1 MNHELILKVIVW
13 VVPIVFSIV
22 LHEVAHGW
30 MAYRLGDPTAKNLGR
45 LTLNPLPHIDM
56 MGTLVLPLLMLILG
70 GPVFGWAKPVPFN
83 PNNFHRHIDVR
94 KGTMWVALAGPGSN
108 LLLAFIFSFI
118 LVLVT
123 KFVPPSFAVLYA
135 PLRLLAQAVIYLNL
149 FLAFLNLIPIPPLD
163 GSKVVMRFLP
173 AKYYHSYLMLER
185 YGFLILVILLVSGVL
200 SQLILG
206 PVDFFYRIFLWIPRF
221 LFNGSSI
228 LSYGP

>member
-1 MNHELILKVIVW
+1 MNQDLILKIIIW

-45 LTLNPLPHIDM
+45 LTLNPLPHIDI
-56 MGTLVLPLLMLILG
+56 MGTVILPLVMLFLG

-83 PNNFHRHIDVR
+83 AHNFHRHVDIR

-108 LLLAFIFSFI
+108 LLLAFVFSFV
-118 LVLVT
+118 LVLVY
-123 KFVPPSFAVLYA
+123 KFMPSSLAAVYVPLSELSKAF
-135 PLRLLAQAVIYLNL
+135 IYLNL

-173 AKYYHSYLMLER
+173 ARYYNLYLGIER
-185 YGFLILVILLVSGVL
+185 YGMIILIILLVSGAL
-200 SQLILG
+200 SYLVLG
-206 PVDFFYRIFLWIPRF
+206 PVDFFYRVLLWVPRF
-221 LFNGSSI
+221 LFGQ
-228 LSYGP
+228 L

>member
-1 MNHELILKVIVW
+1 MSYELILKVIVW

-30 MAYRLGDPTAKNLGR
+30 MAYRLGDPTAKNMGR

-56 MGTLVLPLLMLILG
+56 MGTIVLPLVMLILG

-123 KFVPPSFAVLYA
+123 KFVPSSFAFLYIL
-135 PLRLLAQAVIYLNL
+135 LRQLVEAFITINL
-149 FLAFLNLIPIPPLD
+149 WLAFLNLMPIPPLD

-173 AKYYHSYLMLER
+173 VEYYHSYLRLER
-185 YGFLILVILLVSGVL
+185 YGFLILIILLVSGVL
-200 SQLILG
+200 SSLIQG
-206 PVDFFYRIFLWIPRF
+206 PVAFVEKLFLWIPRF
-221 LFNGSSI
+221 LFNG
-228 LSYGP
+228 